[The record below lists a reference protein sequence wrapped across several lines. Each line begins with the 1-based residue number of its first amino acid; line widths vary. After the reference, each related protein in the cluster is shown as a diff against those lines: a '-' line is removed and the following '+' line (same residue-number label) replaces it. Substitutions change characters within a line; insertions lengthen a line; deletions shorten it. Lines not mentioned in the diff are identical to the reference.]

1 MREHEVPTHVQTEDK
16 VLLWFTFPQI
26 AAMLAAAGLAYALW
40 RYAPGPQ
47 GFRIALAAAAAL
59 LGAAAAAGKI
69 GGRRLPMM
77 AADLLRFHL
86 TPRRYQ
92 GPPSELARSEPP
104 AAVEKRPSR
113 LTAFARRMKAG
124 ANALRSRR
132 RAPRTD
138 RKRKTKGER
147 RPFRPHARF
156 GKGRKTHA
164 AVLAATALAA
174 MTVMTANPQR
184 TDADE
189 PPPNE
194 NWEWLDGIEFQPQE
208 PIPGRRLFI
217 DGIAA
222 SNGRTTVGLR
232 AATDIDLH
240 VHASGGPQGSRS
252 LFSASAALQ
261 QGERVQYDLPLDGPR
276 PSLEFSWQDSR
287 AQAGTLALDDDR
299 LPYPLPSE
307 RGRLCSIAVQ
317 SIQWTPGKIQGVV
330 SSRCAANAKEA
341 AQIQTAAGHRAQTVT
356 ALLDAKLTSIAG
368 TIAVEVS
375 NGGTPART
383 TAPFAANA
391 DTPFSVPIQDERTI
405 RRVDIRADIEA
416 TAEITLPP
424 LVSLSHHPHRIQRH
438 YTSVSFT
445 CPERTRSVS
454 IPVSYPN
461 PDGTWNYTYAY
472 GNVSFP
478 SYTVRRSYS
487 SSVSYPE
494 HVSADVLTRSPMI
507 RRIAESLEL
516 ALTIGTDDP
525 YQALELPAEHEP
537 QKAEQTPLTEEQALE
552 IFGVFDWRYALW

>member
-47 GFRIALAAAAAL
+47 GFRIALAATTAL
-59 LGAAAAAGKI
+59 LGAAAALGKI

-92 GPPSELARSEPP
+92 GHPSDLARSEPP
-104 AAVEKRPSR
+104 APLEKRPSR

-124 ANALRSRR
+124 ANALRRR
-132 RAPRTD
+132 RQTRTD

-164 AVLAATALAA
+164 AVLATATLAA
-174 MTVMTANPQR
+174 MTIMTANPQS
-184 TDADE
+184 TAADE
-189 PPPNE
+189 PPSNE
-194 NWEWLDGIEFQPQE
+194 DWEWLDGIEFQPPE
-208 PIPGRRLFI
+208 PIPGRRLFV

-222 SNGRTTVGLR
+222 SNGRATVGLR

-240 VHASGGPQGSRS
+240 VHAYGGPQGSRS

-261 QGERVQYDLPLDGPR
+261 QGERLEYDLPMDGPR

-299 LPYPLPSE
+299 LPHPLSST

-317 SIQWTPGKIQGVV
+317 SIQWTPGKIQGVI
-330 SSRCAANAKEA
+330 SSRCAANTTEA
-341 AQIQTAAGHRAQTVT
+341 VPLQTAAGHHAQTVT
-356 ALLDAKLTSIAG
+356 ALMDANLTSIDG
-368 TIAVEVS
+368 TVTVEVS
-375 NGGTPART
+375 NAGTPART
-383 TAPFAANA
+383 TALFAANA
-391 DTPFSVPIQDERTI
+391 DIPFSVPIQDERSV
-405 RRVDIRADIEA
+405 RSVAVHADIQA
-416 TAEITLPP
+416 TAEVDLPP
-424 LVSLSHHPHRIQRH
+424 LVSLSYHPYRTQRR

-472 GNVSFP
+472 STVSFP

-494 HVSADVLTRSPMI
+494 HVRADVRARSPMT

-525 YQALELPAEHEP
+525 YQALDLPAEEEP
-537 QKAEQTPLTEEQALE
+537 EKTEQTPLTEEQALE
-552 IFGVFDWRYALW
+552 LFGVFDWKYALW

>member
-16 VLLWFTFPQI
+16 ALLWFTFPQI

-47 GFRIALAAAAAL
+47 GFRIALATAAAL
-59 LGAAAAAGKI
+59 LGAAAAVGKI

-92 GPPSELARSEPP
+92 GHPSELARSKPP
-104 AAVEKRPSR
+104 ATVEKRPSP
-113 LTAFARRMKAG
+113 LTALARRMKAG
-124 ANALRSRR
+124 ANDRR
-132 RAPRTD
+132 RASRTD

-164 AVLAATALAA
+164 AVLAAAALAA
-174 MTVMTANPQR
+174 TAVMTTNPQEAA
-184 TDADE
+184 ADE

-194 NWEWLDGIEFQPQE
+194 DWEWLDGIEFQPPE
-208 PIPGRRLFI
+208 PIPGRRLFVH
-217 DGIAA
+217 GITA
-222 SNGRTTVGLR
+222 SNRRAQVELR

-240 VHASGGPQGSRS
+240 IRASGGPHGSRS
-252 LFSASAALQ
+252 LFSTSAALQ
-261 QGERVQYDLPLDGPR
+261 QGERVEYDLPLDGPR

-287 AQAGTLALDDDR
+287 TQAGTLALDDDR
-299 LPYPLPSE
+299 LPHPLPSA

-317 SIQWTPGKIQGVV
+317 SIQWTPGKIQGVI

-341 AQIQTAAGHRAQTVT
+341 VQIQTAAGHHAQAVT
-356 ALLDAKLTSIAG
+356 ALLDAKVTSIAG
-368 TIAVEVS
+368 TVAVEVS
-375 NGGTPART
+375 NGATPART

-391 DTPFSVPIQDERTI
+391 DTPFSVPIQDERT
-405 RRVDIRADIEA
+405 VDIRADIEA
-416 TAEITLPP
+416 TAEVDLPP
-424 LVSLSHHPHRIQRH
+424 VVNLSYHPYRTQRH

-445 CPERTRSVS
+445 CPERARSVS

-472 GNVSFP
+472 STVSFP

-487 SSVSYPE
+487 SAVSYPE
-494 HVSADVLTRSPMI
+494 HVSADVVARSPMI
-507 RRIAESLEL
+507 QRIAESMEL

-525 YQALELPAEHEP
+525 YQALEMPAEEEP
-537 QKAEQTPLTEEQALE
+537 QKAEQTPLTEEEALD
-552 IFGVFDWRYALW
+552 IFGVFDWKYALW